1 MGTLTKIGMVMLV
14 LALLA
19 TGVSAQSSRM
29 AVVSVDSV
37 TVQVGQEFT
46 VPVWISGVSNL
57 YGADVKLVFDNTVLQ
72 GVRVERGTLLTP
84 GFVVRQGFYGPPFC
98 TGPCARYAMTQ
109 IWPTPPVTGS
119 GVFMIVRF
127 KALQPGV
134 SGMVLNAELS
144 DPNGVLM
151 NMNVRSGTVNVV
163 AVDKDR

>member
-1 MGTLTKIGMVMLV
+1 MGKFKSLV
-14 LALLA
+14 LVVLMLALLPA
-19 TGVSAQSSRM
+19 VVSADGART
-29 AVVSVDSV
+29 VVSVDSY

-46 VPVWISGVSNL
+46 VPVRIQNVSNL

-72 GVRVERGTLLTP
+72 GVSVERGTLLTP

-109 IWPTPPVTGS
+109 INPQPPVSGS

-134 SGMVLNAELS
+134 SGMVLSAELS

-151 NMNVRSGTVNVV
+151 RMNVRNGTVTVLDGKV
-163 AVDKDR
+163 ER